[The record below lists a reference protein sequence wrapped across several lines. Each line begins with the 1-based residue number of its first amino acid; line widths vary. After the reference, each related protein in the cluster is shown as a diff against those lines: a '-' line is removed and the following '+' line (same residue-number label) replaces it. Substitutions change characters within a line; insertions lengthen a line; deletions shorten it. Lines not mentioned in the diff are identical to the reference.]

1 VPIAVSGLTGVTAIA
16 GGNYTGYAL
25 RTDGTVWAFGDLMGN
40 GTTTGHGSPSPEPVP
55 GLTGITA
62 IASGGYSAYALT
74 HQH

>member
-1 VPIAVSGLTGVTAIA
+1 MGESSTVSTADPAVPVTDPQAAPPGRAV
-16 GGNYTGYAL
+16 
-25 RTDGTVWAFGDLMGN
+25 
-40 GTTTGHGSPSPEPVP
+40 PEPVP